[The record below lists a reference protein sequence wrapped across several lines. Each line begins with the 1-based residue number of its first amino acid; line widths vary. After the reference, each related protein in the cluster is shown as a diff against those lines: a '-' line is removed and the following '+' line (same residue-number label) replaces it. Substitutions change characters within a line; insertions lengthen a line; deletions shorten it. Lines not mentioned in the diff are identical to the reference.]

1 MAVDNDDDCDDDG
14 DDFDDVD
21 DDDDDDYDCTSLQS
35 IDERA
40 RVASSWQ
47 EFIPAPLKNFPL
59 SVSSSSSS
67 S

>member
-1 MAVDNDDDCDDDG
+1 MPTDNDDDDDCDDD
-14 DDFDDVD
+14 DFYD
-21 DDDDDDYDCTSLQS
+21 DDDDDGTSLQS

-40 RVASSWQ
+40 WVASSWQ

-67 S
+67 SSSS